1 MDERKDKRPGQGQ
14 DGALF
19 VDEAPFEDLGLDE
32 SEAAPRGDRDER
44 EGRPGDG
51 KAEESQDIL
60 EDLIDHMDLDADVE
74 IREDGERIVL
84 DIEGP
89 DAGRA
94 IGKKGQ
100 TLDALQFLLNKIVNR
115 FPGGRRHIVVD
126 SGDYRERHEKGLEQ
140 LARREAKR
148 AMTEGKVITL
158 EPMTARDRRV
168 IHLSL
173 AKFEGVATQSQGEGM
188 HRRIQ
193 ILPARGAGGGEIRQP
208 RSGDRPSGGGEGGAP
223 RRRRR
228 RRGGGGGAGERDA
241 GGQPQGGN
249 GDGNGGEN
257 AAQADGGDSGDSGV
271 DNAD

>member
-32 SEAAPRGDRDER
+32 GEGQARGDRD
-44 EGRPGDG
+44 GRPGDG
-51 KAEESQDIL
+51 KAEESQDVL
-60 EDLIDHMDLDADVE
+60 EDLLDHMDLDADVE

-84 DIEGP
+84 DVEGP

-100 TLDALQFLLNKIVNR
+100 TLDALQFLVNKIVNR

-148 AMTEGKVITL
+148 AVTEGKVITL

-193 ILPARGAGGGEIRQP
+193 ILPARGATGTEVQRA
-208 RSGDRPSGGGEGGAP
+208 RPSGGGGGGDAGQK
-223 RRRRR
+223 RRRR
-228 RRGGGGGAGERDA
+228 RRGGGGGGGGGPRGDA
-241 GGQPQGGN
+241 GPRP
-249 GDGNGGEN
+249 D
-257 AAQADGGDSGDSGV
+257 
-271 DNAD
+271 

>member
-1 MDERKDKRPGQGQ
+1 MDERKDKRQ

-19 VDEAPFEDLGLDE
+19 VDEAPFDDDGLDE
-32 SEAAPRGDRDER
+32 EGAARGER
-44 EGRPGDG
+44 RGRAGDG

-60 EDLIDHMDLDADVE
+60 EDLLDHMDLDADVE

-84 DIEGP
+84 DVEGP

-100 TLDALQFLLNKIVNR
+100 TLDALQFLVNKIVNR
-115 FPGGRRHIVVD
+115 FPGGRRHIIVD
-126 SGDYRERHEKGLEQ
+126 AGDYRERHEKGLEQ

-173 AKFEGVATQSQGEGM
+173 AKFDGVSTQSHGEGM
-188 HRRIQ
+188 GRRIQ
-193 ILPARGAGGGEIRQP
+193 IIPARAAASGGGRPAGGG
-208 RSGDRPSGGGEGGAP
+208 GGGEAGG

-228 RRGGGGGAGERDA
+228 RRGGGGGGGGGGRGPAPSAG
-241 GGQPQGGN
+241 
-249 GDGNGGEN
+249 
-257 AAQADGGDSGDSGV
+257 ADD
-271 DNAD
+271 